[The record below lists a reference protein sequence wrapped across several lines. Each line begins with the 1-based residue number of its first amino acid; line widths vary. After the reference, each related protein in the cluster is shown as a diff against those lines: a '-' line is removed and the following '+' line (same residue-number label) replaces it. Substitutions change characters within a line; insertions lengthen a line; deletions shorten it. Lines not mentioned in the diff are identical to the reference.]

1 MPRLFGQVFAAARC
15 VSLAYRQI
23 GQRVK
28 KKKFPDRHFDE
39 SGNFLDIAWYPERAS
54 FIRRNTHKYKYK
66 FFSYKKVAPKVAPF
80 FIRCGTGGVIL
91 LICTH
96 LHNEGQE

>member
-1 MPRLFGQVFAAARC
+1 MIL
-15 VSLAYRQI
+15 
-23 GQRVK
+23 
-28 KKKFPDRHFDE
+28 
-39 SGNFLDIAWYPERAS
+39 PERDL
-54 FIRRNTHKYKYK
+54 IVYYNIIKLNIIINNK
-66 FFSYKKVAPKVAPF
+66 FSVAPKVAPF